1 MKGINVVILTT
12 LPMDNEDVIKNMPAS
27 TKEEFAAVEQEIAAR
42 FKGDRGK
49 CSFLRSSAFQRLR
62 IRALYQQSEEDFTV
76 YYNGMKIVLSNG
88 QVKMQWIK
96 PDVNEETCCG
106 KHPLEIDEI

>member
-1 MKGINVVILTT
+1 MLFITRFLR
-12 LPMDNEDVIKNMPAS
+12 MESEDLIKTMPAS
-27 TKEEFAAVEQEIAAR
+27 TQEEFSAVEQEIAAR

-62 IRALYQQSEEDFTV
+62 IRALYQKSEEDFTV
-76 YYNGMKIVLSNG
+76 YYNGMKIVLSDGN
-88 QVKMQWIK
+88 VKMQWIK
-96 PDVNEETCCG
+96 PEVNEETCCG